1 MRRRTKFLLLGLLL
15 LMAVAA
21 GIGTVAAALFLYRG
35 DDTTRVEPLPPPP
48 EKTKLAYPVLGSWL
62 DQLVAMVESGA
73 VSAREAA
80 ANAPIHDDESVAV
93 SIYLSGHVEEVAE
106 FLRDNGGDPRN
117 LGEDFIEALVPV
129 PLLGRTSERP
139 GVLRVREIVPPMA
152 TQAAVVSQGAGEHGS
167 PLWNQRGY
175 TGRGVKVG
183 VIDRGFQGVRG
194 LLGTELPESI
204 NARCYTAY
212 ANPLPDLRA
221 CEAPSHGH
229 AYHGTMV
236 AEAIIDVA
244 PDASLYIANPF
255 TRVDLRRTVDWMIE
269 EGVSVINHSVVW
281 PFGGPGDGSSPYP
294 YDPLRTVDRAVEAG
308 IVWVNGAGN
317 DARSTWFGP
326 FTDPDGNGYM
336 SFDDSTRDENNGFR
350 ASAGSRILIQ
360 LRWDDTWGGAT
371 IDLDFFVVRRDPQS
385 GEDLIV
391 WQSEHPQMGNKGD
404 VPYERV
410 RWLSR
415 GGGEYGI
422 RVVKRSGAAPQWVQ
436 LVLVNGRKIDHSTQ
450 QRSIDSPGES
460 ANPGMLAVGA
470 APWYDVR
477 SIESYSSR
485 GPTPDGR
492 VKPDIVGATCA
503 EASLAPL
510 RDGRRGFCGTSQAA
524 PHVAGMAAL
533 VRQRFPQFSPE
544 EVADYLKSHA
554 EQRGRRQ
561 PNNTWGYGFAKLP
574 DPPKNCRHNLERA
587 GPLSTGSFFK
597 EWIQGCDSAV
607 QGRGRA
613 QYFTIVLGGQRDM
626 VFTLE
631 SGDADAYLYLREG
644 RETSGPALYENDNHS
659 AGSTDSRISGTPASG
674 IYTIEATT
682 SSPGQTGYF
691 IVTVEALDSALSTQE
706 DPAETESSAPEPP
719 EDAAEEEDTRSRLL
733 PFRGKQSGP
742 GDNRAEPES
751 QPSDSPA
758 GSGSGSVDGDR
769 AALVALYHA
778 TGGPT
783 WRSNNNWL
791 SGAPISE
798 WEGVTTDDNGRVT
811 ELNLWGN
818 ELSGEIPS
826 ELGRLSD
833 LDTLVLSVNQLT
845 GEIPPELGNLA
856 SLWSLHLYGNQ
867 LSGEIPSELGNI
879 PYLSVLGLSANQL
892 DGEIPPELGNLAYL
906 TWLGLGSNELSGEI
920 PPELGNLAKLTELDL
935 SSDNLTGEIPREL
948 GDLTNLKSLRL
959 HRNQLSGEIP
969 TELANLSKLEWLHL
983 DHNQLRG
990 EIPAELGVLSNLE
1003 GLLLDD
1009 NQLIGELSAELGKLA
1024 NLRSLGLNRNQLSGE
1039 IPGELGLL
1047 RNLVLIRLDA
1057 SFTGCLPA
1065 EWQDLELGV
1074 NSHLPADLP
1083 FCDRP

>member
-204 NARCYTAY
+204 NAMCYTAY

-554 EQRGRRQ
+554 EQRGRGQ

-574 DPPKNCRHNLERA
+574 DPPKNPNE
-587 GPLSTGSFFK
+587 T
-597 EWIQGCDSAV
+597 EDSA
-607 QGRGRA
+607 
-613 QYFTIVLGGQRDM
+613 
-626 VFTLE
+626 
-631 SGDADAYLYLREG
+631 
-644 RETSGPALYENDNHS
+644 P
-659 AGSTDSRISGTPASG
+659 
-674 IYTIEATT
+674 
-682 SSPGQTGYF
+682 SPP
-691 IVTVEALDSALSTQE
+691 E
-706 DPAETESSAPEPP
+706 DPAETEGTGPSPSAGEFVSVSAAARHTCGVRRDGSVQCWGSNEGPDGEWLGQATPSAGKFDSVSAGFWHTCGVMRDGSVECWGWDSSGQATPPAGEFALVSAGSHHTCGLKRDGTVDCWGYDKEGQASPPDGKFISVSAGSTNTCGVRRDGSVECWGVTAYGSGVRGGQFTLPILQLDYVNTGAYHTCGVSRNGSVECWGADESGQSTPPAGEFASVSAGGRHTCAVRSDGSVECWGWDLYGQATPPPEEFASVSAGFRHTCGVRRNGSVACWGSDGDGQATPPADGISYAFRSFHVISSALDEYGDH
-719 EDAAEEEDTRSRLL
+719 DAECKSRLGNQYRL
-733 PFRGKQSGP
+733 ADWNDLTSWVSG
-742 GDNRAEPES
+742 G
-751 QPSDSPA
+751 
-758 GSGSGSVDGDR
+758 GS
-769 AALVALYHA
+769 
-778 TGGPT
+778 
-783 WRSNNNWL
+783 
-791 SGAPISE
+791 I
-798 WEGVTTDDNGRVT
+798 
-811 ELNLWGN
+811 
-818 ELSGEIPS
+818 
-826 ELGRLSD
+826 
-833 LDTLVLSVNQLT
+833 
-845 GEIPPELGNLA
+845 PELIAGLRLRKEGDPA
-856 SLWSLHLYGNQ
+856 SIYPHDGAEIDGSLPKV
-867 LSGEIPSELGNI
+867 S
-879 PYLSVLGLSANQL
+879 L
-892 DGEIPPELGNLAYL
+892 DGEERLKNGRRHFFISRHDHVLPGYFLAHAHIDNYHIS
-906 TWLGLGSNELSGEI
+906 LGSWYVEGGTTLCYN
-920 PPELGNLAKLTELDL
+920 
-935 SSDNLTGEIPREL
+935 
-948 GDLTNLKSLRL
+948 
-959 HRNQLSGEIP
+959 P
-969 TELANLSKLEWLHL
+969 T
-983 DHNQLRG
+983 
-990 EIPAELGVLSNLE
+990 P
-1003 GLLLDD
+1003 
-1009 NQLIGELSAELGKLA
+1009 
-1024 NLRSLGLNRNQLSGE
+1024 
-1039 IPGELGLL
+1039 
-1047 RNLVLIRLDA
+1047 
-1057 SFTGCLPA
+1057 
-1065 EWQDLELGV
+1065 
-1074 NSHLPADLP
+1074 
-1083 FCDRP
+1083 